1 MRDCYG
7 AASLTLET
15 PMNGSINGDINGN
28 IGRPWSRPALAWQI
42 GVAVASS
49 LLWGAIELA
58 ALCRARWT
66 RR

>member
-1 MRDCYG
+1 
-7 AASLTLET
+7 
-15 PMNGSINGDINGN
+15 MNGSINGGINGN

-58 ALCRARWT
+58 ALCRARWKAA
-66 RR
+66 RPR

>member
-1 MRDCYG
+1 
-7 AASLTLET
+7 
-15 PMNGSINGDINGN
+15 MNGSINGGINGS

-58 ALCRARWT
+58 ALCRARWKAA
-66 RR
+66 RPR